1 MLHGFLRACTIARL
15 RFGGS
20 LASDYSTANS
30 EKRIKCV
37 SLNNRPSQASSRL
50 VNRNSDEPLYYPFTV
65 SVNKYGRSCNTIDD
79 PYARIYFQIK

>member
-20 LASDYSTANS
+20 LASDYNTANS
-30 EKRIKCV
+30 EKRIK
-37 SLNNRPSQASSRL
+37 
-50 VNRNSDEPLYYPFTV
+50 SDEPLYYPFTV

>member
-30 EKRIKCV
+30 EKRMKCV
-37 SLNNRPSQASSRL
+37 SLNNYVKVDQQSF
-50 VNRNSDEPLYYPFTV
+50 NINSNKPPIIHLL
-65 SVNKYGRSCNTIDD
+65 SVIIN
-79 PYARIYFQIK
+79 AV